1 MNQINKSHQWK
12 FYKCNDVSFLSVNSL
27 AIKGLTCRYRFGF
40 DCKIAFIRF
49 KMILKTIDDLNLY
62 PDLSLSGVTKQLR

>member
-1 MNQINKSHQWK
+1 M
-12 FYKCNDVSFLSVNSL
+12 FLRVKLL

-40 DCKIAFIRF
+40 DCTIAFIRF

-62 PDLSLSGVTKQLR
+62 PDLSLSGVTKELR